1 MSTEVTVVPHTHW
14 DREWYLPFQRF
25 RLRLVDLLDG
35 LLDHIEQD
43 PSYTHFLLDG
53 QMAVVDDY
61 LELRPEAEPRL
72 RRLAAAGRLAMGP
85 WYILPDEFLVSGETL
100 VRDLALGLERGA
112 AFGGA
117 MPVGYLPDM
126 FGHIG
131 QMPQILSQFGLDHAV
146 VWRGVPA
153 AMTERTAFW
162 WEAPDGTAVRAEY
175 LPQGYGNGADL
186 PDDAA
191 FVAARMNEFIDEHE
205 QRLGGRLLWM
215 NGTDHQMPR
224 PWLGRVVAE
233 VDAKE
238 PDLSVRVGS
247 LASYLADA
255 PVEDLPRWIGELR
268 SGARANLLMGV
279 ASNRVDVKQAAAR
292 AERWLERIAE
302 PMSALFADRW
312 PVAELDLAWREV
324 IRNSA
329 HDSIC
334 ACSHD
339 EVVDAVLHRFDE
351 ARQIAEGLTTRALRD
366 LADRLPVGGPAVVNV
381 SARARGGIVELE
393 LPHPPPGDDPGGAP
407 KDPPVVQVLA
417 DAPPQEHIHSITRA
431 DAPTVVDRE
440 IDIHPDITEIEV
452 GQYSD
457 GTLLITIHTDPAD
470 GGPILRRELIERLTA
485 LAAEQPDGP
494 VEVHLTRPGHRRVL
508 TRVDDVAGYGW
519 RTWDAAPSAHPA
531 VEATETGVHNGLVA
545 VQVDRL
551 TGTFAIDGHAGMGR
565 LVDDGDRGDTYNWC
579 PPVDHRVVDRPAAV
593 EVDVVERG
601 PVRGRVVVTRTYPLP
616 ERIVDEERVGRVD
629 TTVTTTLE
637 VRQGE
642 PFVRVGIELDNQ
654 SRDHRLRM
662 WFPLPEATTT
672 SVAECAFATVERG
685 LVAEGGPTERPL
697 PTFPSR
703 RFVQA
708 GGVTVAHEGLLEYE
722 LVDIDI
728 DGGGAHALA
737 LTLLRCTGMLSQ
749 GPMTTRPLPAGPEHP
764 LEGPQMQGAFRAQL
778 VLALGDVDAYALADD
793 AFTPLLVALPRRHG
807 EPRADRNQALD
818 ITGAE
823 VSAVRR
829 VDGMLEVRVFNPGA
843 EPTRVSLAGRQ
854 GWIVDLRGRTLD
866 RFDHDFDLAP
876 GRIATLRLEPTAT

>member
-61 LELRPEAEPRL
+61 LELRPGAEPRL

-126 FGHIG
+126 FGHIA
-131 QMPQILSQFGLDHAV
+131 QMPQILSQFGLAHAV

-191 FVAARMNEFIDEHE
+191 FVAARMKEFIGEHE

-255 PVEDLPRWIGELR
+255 PVDDLPRWIGELR

-312 PVAELDLAWREV
+312 PAAELDLAWREV

-339 EVVDAVLHRFDE
+339 EVVAAVLHRFDE

-393 LPHPPPGDDPGGAP
+393 LPYPPPGDDSGGAP
-407 KDPPVVQVLA
+407 QDPPVVQVLA

-452 GQYSD
+452 GQYAD
-457 GTLLITIHTDPAD
+457 GTLLITIHTDPAE
-470 GGPILRRELIERLTA
+470 GGPILRRELIERLSA

-494 VEVHLTRPGHRRVL
+494 VEVHLTRPGHRRAL

-519 RTWDAAPSAHPA
+519 RTWDAAPSAHPE

-579 PPVDHRVVDRPAAV
+579 PPADHRVVDRPTAV

-629 TTVTTTLE
+629 TRVTTTLE

-728 DGGGAHALA
+728 DSGGAHALA

-793 AFTPLLVALPRRHG
+793 AFTPLLVALPRRGG
-807 EPRADRNQALD
+807 EARADRDQALD

-866 RFDHDFDLAP
+866 RFDHHVDLAP